1 MGKMEDFVL
10 LLARWVL
17 GVSGVI
23 FLKLSIDTSFK
34 DSFVIKVG
42 NGNNTLFWRDPWCS
56 TGLCLV
62 DIFPR
67 PFALD
72 TYKDCKVCDRW
83 GAVNG
88 VWGGMWSWRVPPMGR
103 SLDDITTLS
112 ILIGDFRLLESEN
125 DYMIGEYHVWNSWIP
140 KKVNICT
147 WRASLNRL
155 PTRSNLA
162 IRGVAIPS
170 SNCPLCNEEVESL
183 EHLNGCSGTNKAL
196 NGVLHFTIWS
206 IWKWRNKVSHADSDS
221 VSKVIDE
228 DIFPAIQRMSKTWIS
243 ARLKSS
249 EANWNIWISRPFDIF
264 S

>member
-1 MGKMEDFVL
+1 MLATPSPRSVSKISSRIWCRSVISSVSYPNEPKSRGLNDPEIHLINSLALSLGCPSDSTPFIYIGLPVGKKMRYVDGWAEPRTLVFSANGSGGFILKKRLFGLKLLVNSMGKMEDFVL

-125 DYMIGEYHVWNSWIP
+125 D
-140 KKVNICT
+140 
-147 WRASLNRL
+147 
-155 PTRSNLA
+155 
-162 IRGVAIPS
+162 
-170 SNCPLCNEEVESL
+170 
-183 EHLNGCSGTNKAL
+183 
-196 NGVLHFTIWS
+196 
-206 IWKWRNKVSHADSDS
+206 
-221 VSKVIDE
+221 
-228 DIFPAIQRMSKTWIS
+228 
-243 ARLKSS
+243 
-249 EANWNIWISRPFDIF
+249 
-264 S
+264 